1 LLVFNVPIIKKKL
14 KCFLTIHLP
23 QTHKASAKKAKKV
36 KQPHLPTVLL
46 RGVVKIANF
55 L

>member
-1 LLVFNVPIIKKKL
+1 MCLSSKKQL

-36 KQPHLPTVLL
+36 NEPHLPTVLL
-46 RGVVKIANF
+46 RGVVKNNDKIIT
-55 L
+55 